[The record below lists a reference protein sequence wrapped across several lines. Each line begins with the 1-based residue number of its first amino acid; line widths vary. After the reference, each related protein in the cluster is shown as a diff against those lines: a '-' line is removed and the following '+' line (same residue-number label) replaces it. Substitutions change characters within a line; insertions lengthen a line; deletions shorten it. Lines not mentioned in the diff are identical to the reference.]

1 MNRYRHIVV
10 LLSLL
15 LSVAVAAQPRLRTPE
30 VYVGAHAGAMAS
42 MVYFSPKVEGIDPL
56 TAPITPNGG
65 LVFRY
70 AGHKVCAIQVEL
82 NYMQRGWH
90 EGIAATDSTAGV
102 DYRRRLHYMEVP
114 LLMHLYFGSEHWRGF
129 INLGPQVG
137 YCFADSQSGTMSEDS
152 QHQYVPIQQRFDWG
166 LAGGVGFY
174 YRHARVGLFQ
184 LEARFNYSLGSVFN
198 THLGDHFS
206 NANPMDLSLNIAY
219 MWQVKVK

>member
-1 MNRYRHIVV
+1 MNRCRQIVV
-10 LLSLL
+10 LWSLL
-15 LSVAVAAQPRLRTPE
+15 LSVAAVAQPRLRTPE

-137 YCFADSQSGTMSEDS
+137 YCFADLQSGTMSEDS
-152 QHQYVPIQQRFDWG
+152 QHQYAPIQQRFDWG